1 MASNVAKVERG
12 TPGWLGAGD
21 PSTQTISGGAPGLLA
36 LHGFGGT
43 PIEVQLMLDV
53 ARELQLQG
61 CAPCLPGHGTS
72 PSDLAQTGYGDWL
85 RGAEQALS
93 ELYLSTGRK
102 PVVVSGLSMGSL
114 LALELAL
121 RHPDRVRCL
130 VLMANAL
137 WLRSPFPSLA
147 LSLAERLRLRDFQ
160 VPKLASDLGDPEMR
174 RSHLTYA
181 SQPLHAAVDLQREA
195 RKLRERLDQVRC
207 PTFLVHGARDR
218 LCPAANADRA
228 ARAMINAQ
236 TRVLIM
242 PRSRHI
248 VTRDVERRELQRRLV
263 DYLKSNLSD
272 GS

>member
-1 MASNVAKVERG
+1 MESSVAKVERG
-12 TPGWLGAGD
+12 TPGWLGTGD
-21 PSTQTISGGAPGLLA
+21 PSTQRVAGRGPGLLA

-43 PIEVQLMLDV
+43 PVEVQLMLDV
-53 ARELQLQG
+53 ATDLGLQA

-72 PSDLAQTGYGDWL
+72 PKDLAQTGFADWI

-93 ELYLSTGRK
+93 ELYVSAGRK
-102 PVVVSGLSMGSL
+102 PLVVTGLSMGSL

-147 LSLAERLRLRDFQ
+147 LSLAERLRVRDFQ
-160 VPKLASDLGDPEMR
+160 MPKLASDLGDPEVR

-181 SQPLHAAVDLQREA
+181 SQPVHAAIDLQREA
-195 RKLRERLDQVRC
+195 RRLRDRLDQVRC

-218 LCPAANADRA
+218 LCPAENADRA
-228 ARAMINAQ
+228 ARAMVNAE
-236 TRVLIM
+236 TRVLIL

-248 VTRDVERRELQRRLV
+248 VTRDVERREVQRRVV
-263 DYLKSNLSD
+263 DYLKADLAA
-272 GS
+272 G